1 MSSTVFSEDY
11 SSSLCC
17 CFSRRNRIPSRKKR
31 SGVNLNSRS
40 VKDYKSYRSHLVKWL
55 TLKNEKKTAVLLD
68 WRHKKEK
75 PSYQSFSSMVSY

>member
-1 MSSTVFSEDY
+1 MSTVFSEDY
-11 SSSLCC
+11 SSSLC
-17 CFSRRNRIPSRKKR
+17 FFFKTQPHTKQKKK
-31 SGVNLNSRS
+31 SGVNLNSQL
-40 VKDYKSYRSHLVKWL
+40 VKDHKSYRSCLVKWL